1 VSVTSAIPIKSAG
14 ELAAMRRA
22 AQVAAHALRDVCA
35 AVRPGV
41 TTRELDRIAEDRIRA
56 LGGVPSF
63 LGYRGYPASICT
75 SVNDQVVHGIPGRRA
90 LRAGEILSIDLGA
103 EVDGFHG
110 DLAVTVPVGEVEEP
124 RRRLLA
130 VTAESLEDG
139 IAEVR
144 PGAHLGD
151 LGQAIQ
157 RRVERAGFSVVRDY
171 AGHGVGRRLH
181 EEPQVPNFGRRGV
194 GLVLKRGMTL
204 AIEPMVNMGG
214 SDVVV
219 EKDGWTVRTAD
230 GQPSAHFEHTVAVT
244 EGGCEV
250 LTRLPAE
257 APV

>member
-1 VSVTSAIPIKSAG
+1 MASPIPIKSAADV
-14 ELAAMRRA
+14 AAMRRA
-22 AQVAAHALRDVCA
+22 AQVAARALRDVCA

-75 SVNDQVVHGIPGRRA
+75 SVNDEVVHGIPGRRA
-90 LRAGEILSIDLGA
+90 LRAGEIVSIDLGA

-110 DLAVTVPVGEVEEP
+110 DLAVTVPVGPVDEA

-130 VTAESLEDG
+130 VTAEALEDG
-139 IAEVR
+139 IAAVR
-144 PGAHLGD
+144 PGARLGD
-151 LGQAIQ
+151 VGAAIQ
-157 RRVERAGFSVVRDY
+157 GRVEQAGFSVVRDY

-181 EEPQVPNFGRRGV
+181 EEPQVPNFGRRGA
-194 GLVLKRGMTL
+194 GLVLRPGMTL
-204 AIEPMVNMGG
+204 AIEPMVNIGG

-219 EKDGWTVRTAD
+219 ERDGWTVRTAD
-230 GQPSAHFEHTVAVT
+230 GRPSAHFEHTVAVT
-244 EGGCEV
+244 EGGCDV

>member
-1 VSVTSAIPIKSAG
+1 
-14 ELAAMRRA
+14 
-22 AQVAAHALRDVCA
+22 
-35 AVRPGV
+35 
-41 TTRELDRIAEDRIRA
+41 

-75 SVNDQVVHGIPGRRA
+75 SINDEVVHGIPGRRA
-90 LRAGEILSIDLGA
+90 LRDGEIVSIDLGA

-110 DLAVTVPVGEVEEP
+110 DLAVTLAVGTVGEP

-130 VTAESLEDG
+130 VTAEALEDG
-139 IAEVR
+139 IAAVR
-144 PGAHLGD
+144 PGARLGD
-151 LGQAIQ
+151 VGNAIQ

-181 EEPQVPNFGRRGV
+181 EEPQVPNFGRRGA
-194 GLVLKRGMTL
+194 GLVLRAGMTL
-204 AIEPMVNMGG
+204 AIEPMVNIGG

-219 EKDGWTVRTAD
+219 ERDGWTVRTAD

-244 EGGCEV
+244 EHGADV

-257 APV
+257 ASV